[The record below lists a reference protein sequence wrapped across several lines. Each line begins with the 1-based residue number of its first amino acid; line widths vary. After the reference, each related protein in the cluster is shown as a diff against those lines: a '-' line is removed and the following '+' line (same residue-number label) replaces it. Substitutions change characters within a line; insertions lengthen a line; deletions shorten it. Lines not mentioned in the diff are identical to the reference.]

1 VYGSAAPAIEPGGAA
16 QQFGKCAAEVGAA
29 PDDVTVVAVIA
40 QGQIGCL
47 QGLDDSRAAGFL
59 PDVEMIEP
67 RDQLLLRQRL
77 HLFLETAHDQ
87 DALGDVKDGGGGGD
101 HPVERSV
108 CFTKV

>member
-67 RDQLLLRQRL
+67 RDQFSSANACTFSSKRRM
-77 HLFLETAHDQ
+77 TSM
-87 DALGDVKDGGGGGD
+87 
-101 HPVERSV
+101 RSAM
-108 CFTKV
+108 